1 MQAIHDIMSPGD
13 QTFEGSQSGGY
24 EKIETSE
31 SLKRERNERTLP
43 VPILFVIFSYRP
55 TVSEDES

>member
-1 MQAIHDIMSPGD
+1 VQAIHDIMSPGD

-31 SLKRERNERTLP
+31 TSILGQS
-43 VPILFVIFSYRP
+43 PILFVIFSYRP

>member
-31 SLKRERNERTLP
+31 SFKREGDEHTLP
-43 VPILFVIFSYRP
+43 VPDFVRDFLERP
-55 TVSEDES
+55 TVSEDEI